1 MAYKE
6 KEIEK
11 LYYTIGEVS
20 EMLQI
25 NASQIRYWESEFA
38 VLKPRKDGKGNRIF
52 VKADIEI
59 IKLIQH
65 LVKDK
70 GYTLEGAK
78 AKLKGGLDDEQQKLR
93 ITESLQKVKDFL
105 EKLKEEL

>member
-6 KEIEK
+6 KEVEK

-25 NASQIRYWESEFA
+25 NASQIRYWEGEFA

-52 VKADIEI
+52 VKADIEL
-59 IKLIQH
+59 IKLIQY

-78 AKLKGGLDDEQQKLR
+78 AKLKGGLNDEQQKFK
-93 ITESLQKVKDFL
+93 IIESLKKVKGFL
-105 EKLKEEL
+105 EDLKQEL